1 MEPIRPCLAVLIA
14 AVLFVPAPGS
24 GKPAVSSLRSLTLDL
39 PGAPA
44 AVVSSDVD
52 GDGRRDLVVVVAY
65 NQWDE
70 IAITESSTMDDVTGL
85 VEVMTIVPAV
95 MDRREVRVYRA
106 RPDGSYE
113 PPRSL
118 PLPLSVL
125 GLEAGPPGTP
135 VIALTD
141 EGASVLRLGADGGPR
156 LEPWIADPPVLAGT
170 GNFLGDLHLM
180 QDVNGDGAADLLLPA
195 RDGLAVYLGRAEGK
209 GLARRAA
216 SRLPVPGER
225 YRSAGDLE
233 HKYPLPTVQDVNG
246 DGRPDLI
253 FRDPAKRWRSVRV
266 ARNAGQGRFLPA
278 VEVTLGTGDRR
289 GPNPVWMGSLTGDG
303 RSQVVL
309 RQSLDDPNR
318 GGLRK
323 ELEKARQPH
332 GRLTLRRLSPDLV
345 PEKTPY
351 RTFDVTGY
359 GFGDEE
365 SEVDLPGGFRD
376 LNGDGR
382 QDLVTMT
389 LDVGLP
395 KLLGSLAT
403 KRLSVGLDFH
413 VWCQQPDG
421 GFRAVKGLDL
431 SGTFRVNLNDL
442 RVSQLSLFSGDF
454 DGDGRADFVQLGRGR
469 RVTIH
474 RGRPDCSFPAAP
486 DLAFDLREEPRDL
499 SLVQIRDL
507 DGDRRSDLLVV
518 QPKGAAEAGFAPA
531 VRLEVYLSNS
541 APPAVS
547 NRTGGRA
554 AVPPHLPGPPLP
566 PHTRPPGERRETAE
580 EEISLLF
587 KTPSLPVGGSA
598 VGERGKGE

>member
-1 MEPIRPCLAVLIA
+1 LIA
-14 AVLFVPAPGS
+14 AVLFAPTLVS
-24 GKPAVSSLRSLTLDL
+24 GRPAVSSLRSLTLDL

-52 GDGRRDLVVVVAY
+52 GDGRRDLVVVVAF

-95 MDRREVRVYRA
+95 MDRREVRIYRA
-106 RPDGSYE
+106 REDGSYE
-113 PPRSL
+113 PPHSL

-135 VIALTD
+135 VVALTD
-141 EGASVLRLGADGGPR
+141 EGASVLRLGADGAPR
-156 LEPWIADPPVLAGT
+156 LEPWITDPPVLAGT

-180 QDVNGDGAADLLLPA
+180 QDVNGDGAADLLLPG
-195 RDGLAVYLGRAEGK
+195 RDSLAVYLGRGEGK

-225 YRSAGDLE
+225 YRSVASDLE
-233 HKYPLPTVQDVNG
+233 HKYPLPDVEDVTG
-246 DGRPDLI
+246 DGRPDLV
-253 FRDPAKRWRSVRV
+253 FRDPARRWRAVWV

-278 VEVTLGTGDRR
+278 VEVPLGTGERR

-303 RSQVVL
+303 QPQVVF
-309 RQSLDDPNR
+309 RQSLDDPKR

-332 GRLTLRRLSPDLV
+332 GRLTLRRLSKDLV

-359 GFGDEE
+359 GFEDAE
-365 SEVDLPGGFRD
+365 SEMDLPGGFRD

-431 SGTFRVNLNDL
+431 SGTFRVDLDDL

-507 DGDRRSDLLVV
+507 DGDGRSDLLVV
-518 QPKGAAEAGFAPA
+518 QPKGAAEAGFAAA
-531 VRLEVYLSNS
+531 VRLEVYLS
-541 APPAVS
+541 A
-547 NRTGGRA
+547 GGPR
-554 AVPPHLPGPPLP
+554 
-566 PHTRPPGERRETAE
+566 
-580 EEISLLF
+580 
-587 KTPSLPVGGSA
+587 
-598 VGERGKGE
+598 